1 LILGEDYFDRIEAE
15 LEASKAVIV
24 LWSKDSVKS
33 PWVKAEAN
41 RGARSNRLLPVVIDS
56 CTIPLRFEILQAAD
70 LRDWRGGAEHPEWK
84 KLVQQVGVLVP
95 SQSDQGSGSAAPYSK
110 PPASPDDIDA
120 LVRKVAQ
127 RTVEFLSDPS
137 AGGPPKLFSVFRE
150 FPAFTDAKSAS
161 ELWFGLGTK
170 EALFRRLCEHE
181 PRLKTWQN
189 TGGAILLKLAEAQEG
204 ELESDVNATL
214 GPDAAPTVPG
224 MPVARVEDVIRFTT
238 DLLANSPMPV
248 PLATVATAIE
258 AEFGDGV
265 RKSRW
270 MGAKT
275 LKTLLTQN
283 GLKVGGKSGYLFDS
297 ARHQTPTA

>member
-1 LILGEDYFDRIEAE
+1 
-15 LEASKAVIV
+15 
-24 LWSKDSVKS
+24 
-33 PWVKAEAN
+33 
-41 RGARSNRLLPVVIDS
+41 
-56 CTIPLRFEILQAAD
+56 
-70 LRDWRGGAEHPEWK
+70 
-84 KLVQQVGVLVP
+84 
-95 SQSDQGSGSAAPYSK
+95 
-110 PPASPDDIDA
+110 
-120 LVRKVAQ
+120 
-127 RTVEFLSDPS
+127 
-137 AGGPPKLFSVFRE
+137 
-150 FPAFTDAKSAS
+150 
-161 ELWFGLGTK
+161 
-170 EALFRRLCEHE
+170 
-181 PRLKTWQN
+181 LKTWQN

-214 GPDAAPTVPG
+214 GPDAAPTAPG